1 MGLAGFVLSAISVRF
16 VFSSVSSEGNA
27 FWIIKSYPI
36 ALKKF
41 LWIKYTLYIL
51 PMAILGEIL
60 IIATNYLLNVTPL
73 MMVISSVTI
82 LLAVSGIVSLGV
94 GLGAVYPKFRHQNIA
109 EVATGFGG
117 VLYMIICAVF
127 MGLVILLEA
136 APVYMLFMAGVR
148 GRAITILEW
157 IFIVFSF
164 VLVLI
169 SISLSTYLPLRMG
182 AKALEEYE

>member
-1 MGLAGFVLSAISVRF
+1 
-16 VFSSVSSEGNA
+16 
-27 FWIIKSYPI
+27 
-36 ALKKF
+36 
-41 LWIKYTLYIL
+41 
-51 PMAILGEIL
+51 
-60 IIATNYLLNVTPL
+60 
-73 MMVISSVTI
+73 
-82 LLAVSGIVSLGV
+82 
-94 GLGAVYPKFRHQNIA
+94 
-109 EVATGFGG
+109 
-117 VLYMIICAVF
+117 MIICAVF